1 VRILIWKLRRKILR
15 PNLHLQLQIIR
26 DETEDIGL
34 SGIKSRVERQKDR
47 LQAFRNVAEKRKQ
60 HLKKSRWGGGEV
72 RGNYHMEIT
81 LEKIKI
87 GEGGET

>member
-1 VRILIWKLRRKILR
+1 MRILIWKLRRKILR

-34 SGIKSRVERQKDR
+34 SGIKSRVERQ
-47 LQAFRNVAEKRKQ
+47 NVAEKRKQ